1 MPLAGTEALL
11 AQTMYAMVLKEMASD
26 LAGPPPASPQATQ
39 QLQKLCTG
47 LANAIVP
54 HIVSMAQVAPGQV
67 TVGSPA
73 SQVTTTPGILM

>member
-1 MPLAGTEALL
+1 MPLTGTESIL
-11 AQTMYAMVLKEMASD
+11 AASMFSMVSAQL
-26 LAGPPPASPQATQ
+26 GPSPNPEAAA

-54 HIVSMAQVAPGQV
+54 HIITMAQVAPGQV

-73 SQVTTTPGILM
+73 SQLTTTPGVII